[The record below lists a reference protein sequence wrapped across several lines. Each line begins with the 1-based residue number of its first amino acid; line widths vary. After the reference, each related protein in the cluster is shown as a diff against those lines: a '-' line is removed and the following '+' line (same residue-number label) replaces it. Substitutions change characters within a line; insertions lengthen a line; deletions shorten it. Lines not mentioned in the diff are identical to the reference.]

1 MDQIVKNILKQQGFD
16 HIGVFDKENNIWIYT
31 KDGKVNFCRSD
42 LSSIDR
48 KTIGLEAE
56 LIVLTETEDAVRA
69 IKRNE
74 TFSNFLVID
83 KDNKILVQ
91 ARHSDKKY
99 YSEESNNVFQL
110 EIINDDVFF
119 ISSKV
124 ISPEESLSK

>member
-56 LIVLTETEDAVRA
+56 LIVLTEDEDAVRV
-69 IKRNE
+69 IKGDE

-91 ARHSDKKY
+91 ARQSEKK
-99 YSEESNNVFQL
+99 
-110 EIINDDVFF
+110 I
-119 ISSKV
+119 
-124 ISPEESLSK
+124 LSKRIKRCFSA

>member
-56 LIVLTETEDAVRA
+56 LIVLTEAEDAVRVRA
-69 IKRNE
+69 E
-74 TFSNFLVID
+74 CFLVGE
-83 KDNKILVQ
+83 VSPP
-91 ARHSDKKY
+91 A
-99 YSEESNNVFQL
+99 YSLSYEESKHGYIEHRQHLYLF
-110 EIINDDVFF
+110 
-119 ISSKV
+119 
-124 ISPEESLSK
+124 